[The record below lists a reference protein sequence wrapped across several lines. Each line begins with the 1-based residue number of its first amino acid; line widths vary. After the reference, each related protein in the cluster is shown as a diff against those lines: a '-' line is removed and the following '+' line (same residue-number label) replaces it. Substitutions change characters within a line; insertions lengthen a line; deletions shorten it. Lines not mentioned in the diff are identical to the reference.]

1 MIPLEI
7 QVQEAV
13 EKFLVSQDL
22 WPHDVF
28 YMSDPKLLKISFI
41 LKIEVEDFLD
51 FLVYRNLADKTGITV
66 FWETWTVVLSG
77 MGLRMFFSKIESHED
92 KKTQ

>member
-28 YMSDPKLLKISFI
+28 
-41 LKIEVEDFLD
+41 FLD
-51 FLVYRNLADKTGITV
+51 FLAYRNLADKSGITV

-77 MGLRMFFSKIESHED
+77 MGLRMFFGKIENHED